1 MHGRGGDGIHERQM
15 FGFHGCEPSPGSRDM
30 NRARGART
38 GVPRGIRRHRMDTM
52 PSASVASLLCP
63 VCRSG
68 LGQGGSTG
76 RSLVCPAGHSF
87 DAARQGYFNFLV
99 GKGTVFE
106 ADAADMVAA
115 RFEFLSAGHY
125 RPLADAVAEL
135 SAPALAGQQGVGGVP
150 ATVLDAGTGTGHYL
164 RGLLDRT
171 APAGSAPAGRPVA
184 AIGLDISKFALRR
197 AAKLNPEAVNLV
209 CDVWQP
215 LPVADG
221 VVDVVTV
228 VFAPRNAAE
237 FARVLRPGGR
247 LVVVTPRPGHLAE
260 VAGRTGML
268 GLEPAKDERLAA
280 ALEGHFS
287 LFSGRDLDLDL
298 TLSPAD
304 VARLALMGPAG
315 HHLDRD
321 ALDSLVTSLPPLT
334 AVSARFRI
342 SVFQPLS

>member
-1 MHGRGGDGIHERQM
+1 M
-15 FGFHGCEPSPGSRDM
+15 FPD
-30 NRARGART
+30 
-38 GVPRGIRRHRMDTM
+38 
-52 PSASVASLLCP
+52 SVASLLCP
-63 VCRSG
+63 VCRSA
-68 LGQGGSTG
+68 LGPGGGSSRT
-76 RSLVCPAGHSF
+76 LACPAGHRF
-87 DAARQGYFNFLV
+87 DAAKQGYFNFLV

-135 SAPALAGQQGVGGVP
+135 CAPALTAQPIAGIASVAV
-150 ATVLDAGTGTGHYL
+150 VLDAGTGTGHYL
-164 RGLLDRT
+164 RALLDRT
-171 APAGSAPAGRPVA
+171 APKGSAPAGRPVA

-209 CDVWQP
+209 SDVWQP

-221 VVDVVTV
+221 AVDVVTV
-228 VFAPRNAAE
+228 IFAPRNAAE

-260 VAGRTGML
+260 VAGQAGLL
-268 GLEPAKDERLAA
+268 GIEPAKDERLAA
-280 ALEGHFS
+280 SLAGYFS
-287 LFSGRDLDLDL
+287 VLSGRDLDLDL
-298 TLSPAD
+298 ALSPAD

-315 HHLDRD
+315 HHLDRG
-321 ALDSLVTSLPPLT
+321 ALDSLVAALPPVS

-342 SVFQPLS
+342 SVFEPRS

>member
-1 MHGRGGDGIHERQM
+1 
-15 FGFHGCEPSPGSRDM
+15 
-30 NRARGART
+30 
-38 GVPRGIRRHRMDTM
+38 MDTM
-52 PSASVASLLCP
+52 LSTSLASLLCP
-63 VCRSG
+63 VCRTG
-68 LGQGGSTG
+68 FVPGGDRT
-76 RSLVCPAGHSF
+76 LVCRAGHSF
-87 DAARQGYFNFLV
+87 DAAKQGYFNFLV

-125 RPLADAVAEL
+125 RPLAEAVAEFA
-135 SAPALAGQQGVGGVP
+135 APALAARQNAGTPAV

-164 RGLLDRT
+164 RCLLDRV
-171 APAGSAPAGRPVA
+171 APDGTLPDGKPIA

-209 CDVWQP
+209 SDVWQP
-215 LPVADG
+215 LPVADRA
-221 VVDVVTV
+221 VDVVTV

-260 VAGRTGML
+260 VAGQTGML
-268 GLEPAKDERLAA
+268 GIEPAKDERLAA
-280 ALEGHFS
+280 SLEAHFS
-287 LFSGRDLDLDL
+287 AVGGRDLDLSLVL
-298 TLSPAD
+298 TPAE

-315 HHLDRD
+315 HHLDRGALD
-321 ALDSLVTSLPPLT
+321 ALAASLPPLT

-342 SVFQPLS
+342 SLFEPRS